1 MSDQIVLDMATQTE
15 GQASIFVKKDW
26 LSILDNQNK
35 SYNGSQSVIDTSQLA
50 NSNKYMNY
58 REAYLTIPL
67 TLCLTSNSFITAT
80 ATSGFKPA
88 LSCSNIA
95 VGLKNWYGSVIH
107 SFTLDY
113 NGTTII
119 QQTPFCNMWNSFRLM
134 TSLSL
139 NDLRTQGSNIGFYP
153 DNAGNVSQVATVFA
167 ANTMGIGTCN
177 NANGPSVLTIFDGT
191 TCLPVRDN
199 CDPFNY
205 NTGMLQRQL
214 AWSMDPS
221 TTLGSNGSE
230 VIGTAILT
238 APAMGQ
244 LWDSHVFQKTNGS
257 STQTGIL
264 NVGILAVV
272 YLKHLHSFF
281 ERVPLLKGV
290 FMKLT
295 CNFNQTST
303 QFTVGNPGALTGA
316 SLAVADYAPV
326 FTAAPSVVSP
336 LGGVNPIMVAST
348 ERSNSLGAPSGSW
361 GLLVGAGAVANATT
375 ALSSQAVMSNAA
387 GNGTMIF
394 NTSLSVGQTVLSTTH
409 GFIGTQASTNPVG
422 GGSVMLNVPAYTFNP
437 VFESSYLSSPVKK
450 IVYSDIYQYQVNNI
464 SGAFNNLITNGIAN
478 IKSVLVLPFYT
489 AAANGIDPFL
499 SPFDPAGCGPTSPL
513 VQFTQFN
520 IQVSGQNAI
529 YNTERYA
536 YEHFVN
542 QFAGYGAINGGQED
556 GLTSGLVG
564 WCEWQREYGYYYVNV
579 GRMLPVEEAVPK
591 SVNIIGTLGSVKAI
605 NMFVFIEYGV
615 EVSVDILT
623 GARV

>member
-1 MSDQIVLDMATQTE
+1 
-15 GQASIFVKKDW
+15 
-26 LSILDNQNK
+26 
-35 SYNGSQSVIDTSQLA
+35 
-50 NSNKYMNY
+50 
-58 REAYLTIPL
+58 
-67 TLCLTSNSFITAT
+67 
-80 ATSGFKPA
+80 
-88 LSCSNIA
+88 
-95 VGLKNWYGSVIH
+95 
-107 SFTLDY
+107 
-113 NGTTII
+113 
-119 QQTPFCNMWNSFRLM
+119 
-134 TSLSL
+134 
-139 NDLRTQGSNIGFYP
+139 
-153 DNAGNVSQVATVFA
+153 
-167 ANTMGIGTCN
+167 
-177 NANGPSVLTIFDGT
+177 
-191 TCLPVRDN
+191 
-199 CDPFNY
+199 
-205 NTGMLQRQL
+205 
-214 AWSMDPS
+214 
-221 TTLGSNGSE
+221 
-230 VIGTAILT
+230 
-238 APAMGQ
+238 
-244 LWDSHVFQKTNGS
+244 
-257 STQTGIL
+257 
-264 NVGILAVV
+264 
-272 YLKHLHSFF
+272 
-281 ERVPLLKGV
+281 
-290 FMKLT
+290 
-295 CNFNQTST
+295 
-303 QFTVGNPGALTGA
+303 
-316 SLAVADYAPV
+316 
-326 FTAAPSVVSP
+326 
-336 LGGVNPIMVAST
+336 
-348 ERSNSLGAPSGSW
+348 
-361 GLLVGAGAVANATT
+361 
-375 ALSSQAVMSNAA
+375 
-387 GNGTMIF
+387 MIF